1 MDKLQLSLDINEINI
16 LLSALSQMPYG
27 QVSNLIGNIS
37 QQAQEQL
44 PQPGEPELKAVENE

>member
-44 PQPGEPELKAVENE
+44 PQPAEPELKAVENE